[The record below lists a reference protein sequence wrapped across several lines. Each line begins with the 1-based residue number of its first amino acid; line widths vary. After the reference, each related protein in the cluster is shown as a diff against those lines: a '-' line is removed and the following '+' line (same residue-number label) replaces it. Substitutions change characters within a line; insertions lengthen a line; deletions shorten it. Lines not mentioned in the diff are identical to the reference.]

1 MGPRIRGLLLLGL
14 LALSTSALPALNL
27 HEWSAVAP
35 IVIAGDVIGDAGKF
49 VEIRISETIRGE
61 LSSGEVIRVDVR
73 RSNRDRNREVDV
85 APLRLDIG
93 SSYLMLLTPQ
103 RPRRDGTVNYG
114 LVRGVRGARELPNEG
129 AEAVL
134 TALRR
139 FVEIQDEVDDRVVW
153 QEMERLLEDTNP
165 IVLEVTLSQFLKFRR
180 GDDEVLL
187 SVRPLLSHPSEIA
200 RERAARLIAQI
211 LEDES
216 VALEERKAMQG
227 ELAARARRDHSI
239 AVRIAATVALDRL
252 DSESAKTV
260 IREIA
265 ETDPS
270 QSVRYTAEKLM
281 LERRE
286 ASSPKRSPN

>member
-1 MGPRIRGLLLLGL
+1 MSRRFGLLLLGA
-14 LALSTSALPALNL
+14 LALFVSSVPALNL

-49 VEIRISETIRGE
+49 VEIRVAESVRGD
-61 LSSGEVIRVDVR
+61 LVSGDIIRVDVR
-73 RSNRDRNREVDV
+73 RSNRNRNREVDV

-93 SSYLMLLTPQ
+93 ASYLVLLSPR
-103 RPRRDGTVNYG
+103 RPRRDGTVNYD
-114 LVRGVRGARELPNEG
+114 LVRGIRGARELPDEG

-139 FVEIQDEVDDRVVW
+139 FVRVQDQNDDRVVW
-153 QEMERLLEDTNP
+153 QEMERFLEDTNP
-165 IVLEVTLSQFLKFRR
+165 VVIEVTLSQFLKFRR
-180 GDDEVLL
+180 GDDRVLL

-211 LEDES
+211 LEDEP
-216 VALEERKAMQG
+216 VALEERVAMQG
-227 ELAARARRDHSI
+227 ELASRARRDPSV
-239 AVRIAATVALDRL
+239 AVRVAATVALDRL

-265 ETDPS
+265 ESDPS

-281 LERRE
+281 SERRQE
-286 ASSPKRSPN
+286 ADPERPSN

>member
-1 MGPRIRGLLLLGL
+1 MSRRFGLLLLGV
-14 LALSTSALPALNL
+14 LALFSSSLPALNL

-49 VEIRISETIRGE
+49 VEIRVAESVRGA
-61 LSSGEVIRVDVR
+61 LSAGDTIRVDVR
-73 RSNRDRNREVDV
+73 RANRNRNREVDL
-85 APLRLDIG
+85 ASLRLDIG
-93 SSYLMLLTPQ
+93 ASYLVLLTPK
-103 RPRRDGTVNYG
+103 RPRRDGTVNYD
-114 LVRGVRGARELPNEG
+114 LVRGVRGARGLPDEG

-139 FVEIQDEVDDRVVW
+139 FVEIQDQPDDRVVW

-165 IVLEVTLSQFLKFRR
+165 ILLEVTLSQFLKFRR
-180 GDDEVLL
+180 GDDRVLL
-187 SVRPLLSHPSEIA
+187 SVRPLLGHPSEIA

-211 LEDES
+211 LEDEP
-216 VALEERKAMQG
+216 VALEERAAMQG
-227 ELAARARRDHSI
+227 ELASRARRDPSV

-252 DSESAKTV
+252 ESESAKTV

-265 ETDPS
+265 ESDPS
-270 QSVRYTAEKLM
+270 QSVRYTAEKLI

-286 ASSPKRSPN
+286 RADPKHRSN